1 MRSYTRRWHKFAA
14 CLYAPLEAQKG
25 PKKSSHYYIST
36 RNPEVKLTQNL
47 LQKKLGKSLMN
58 ATEQPYL
65 IFHNDCYNVDLS
77 EGSTM
82 SMKWAIVWLLTLN
95 GIQWS
100 SYGQNH
106 LCTCYSSSCITVPKS
121 MDTSTELADESM
133 PKAFKSHSHFLPGL
147 QFSPWM
153 NEGSNLAHLKGLLR
167 WWTTDAGSCYC
178 LVAES
183 CLILLWPHGL

>member
-1 MRSYTRRWHKFAA
+1 MNRLEKQLLKLFSRKFLSTEILLCLIYMRSYTRRWHKFAA

-82 SMKWAIVWLLTLN
+82 SMK
-95 GIQWS
+95 
-100 SYGQNH
+100 
-106 LCTCYSSSCITVPKS
+106 
-121 MDTSTELADESM
+121 
-133 PKAFKSHSHFLPGL
+133 
-147 QFSPWM
+147 
-153 NEGSNLAHLKGLLR
+153 
-167 WWTTDAGSCYC
+167 
-178 LVAES
+178 
-183 CLILLWPHGL
+183 